1 MATAAHKRTFLVALL
16 IAVALGEVGARASET
31 APQPAGVAGRVRG
44 GQSIPLAAA
53 GVYAHQLPGTTL
65 AKVSTDPQGRFLF
78 SSLPAGVYHIIVHK
92 AGFAP
97 AILLLTRTTAEAYQF
112 LEFDLARETQPAAG
126 AAGKD
131 FWSVRA
137 RIPADVLRDIERS
150 EGAIR
155 VASLLADPTIRP
167 QALASQSQ
175 AFRTDI
181 EAMTGFD
188 QAAAGGRQ
196 MAGGRLGIEGRLGQT
211 QVDLE
216 TRFWQLDGPGG
227 LGAPGASPAGGQ
239 TSAVRLGLARGGGS
253 RVDVAGVNNRQVT
266 RQQGVDQPVG
276 YEQYRLSWS
285 QTVGENGRS
294 ELTAQ
299 YTEES
304 NYHRQAAFDPAEIPE
319 GSRTWRVEGSYTAAL
334 GPGSMLQTGIRYRE
348 RQFDLGSPQEMRA
361 YAGAGQSNLDLFG
374 RGGVRVQPSVL
385 LEYGLYSTLSDGSLA
400 MTPRG
405 GVVLQLG
412 ERWQL
417 AGSVARRVYEDQSRT
432 EQDFL
437 PTLYGEADLCEE
449 GGESCYELRLTRSF
463 GDEDEDESGMTL
475 GAVHRTVGK
484 TLRLYFSDDFFNRL
498 ESLYLV
504 PGDELPEVRMS
515 VNRRLSP
522 NLLATLE
529 SRVASGGGGMFHTAD
544 GLSYENRVR
553 YLVTSLDTR
562 YQRTATGV
570 FLAIHRLDQQLDP
583 LGPQSRAPRSE
594 VERLQLLL
602 TQDLNILF
610 DLAAEWSVQLN
621 MELSRGGVSPLPTA
635 DDDELR
641 RRILGGFAVRF

>member
-1 MATAAHKRTFLVALL
+1 
-16 IAVALGEVGARASET
+16 
-31 APQPAGVAGRVRG
+31 
-44 GQSIPLAAA
+44 
-53 GVYAHQLPGTTL
+53 
-65 AKVSTDPQGRFLF
+65 
-78 SSLPAGVYHIIVHK
+78 
-92 AGFAP
+92 
-97 AILLLTRTTAEAYQF
+97 
-112 LEFDLARETQPAAG
+112 
-126 AAGKD
+126 
-131 FWSVRA
+131 
-137 RIPADVLRDIERS
+137 
-150 EGAIR
+150 
-155 VASLLADPTIRP
+155 
-167 QALASQSQ
+167 
-175 AFRTDI
+175 
-181 EAMTGFD
+181 
-188 QAAAGGRQ
+188 
-196 MAGGRLGIEGRLGQT
+196 
-211 QVDLE
+211 
-216 TRFWQLDGPGG
+216 
-227 LGAPGASPAGGQ
+227 
-239 TSAVRLGLARGGGS
+239 
-253 RVDVAGVNNRQVT
+253 
-266 RQQGVDQPVG
+266 
-276 YEQYRLSWS
+276 
-285 QTVGENGRS
+285 
-294 ELTAQ
+294 
-299 YTEES
+299 
-304 NYHRQAAFDPAEIPE
+304 
-319 GSRTWRVEGSYTAAL
+319 
-334 GPGSMLQTGIRYRE
+334 MLQTGIRFRE
-348 RQFDLGSPQEMRA
+348 RQFDLGSPQEVRA

-417 AGSVARRVYEDQSRT
+417 AGSVARRVYEDRSRT

-463 GDEDEDESGMTL
+463 GNGNEGNEGDDEEESGLTL
-475 GAVHRTVGK
+475 SAVHRTVGK

-504 PGDELPEVRMS
+504 PGDELPELRMS

-522 NLLATLE
+522 NLLATFE

-544 GLSYENRVR
+544 GLSYENQVR

-570 FLAIHRLDQQLDP
+570 FLAVHRLDQQLDP
-583 LGPQSRAPRSE
+583 VGPQSRAPRSE

-621 MELSRGGVSPLPTA
+621 MELSRGNASPVQTD